1 MKLRVG
7 QGFRDQYLGCRVL
20 LWLLSWWR
28 IIIIIMDTRGC
39 RRRNARHDGRFHRW
53 KPFVTYIVYRNH
65 RGGGGGRITTT
76 TRVVEIMLLL
86 LLLSLS
92 QLIVHVIETLYHDRD
107 GEIHL
112 IHNGTTTTT
121 IMVRG
126 MVVVVGGFQFYHTMV
141 VVVLVVSRNNIV
153 VGG

>member
-7 QGFRDQYLGCRVL
+7 QGFRDQYLGRRVL

-28 IIIIIMDTRGC
+28 IIIIIMDTWGRR
-39 RRRNARHDGRFHRW
+39 RRRNVRHDGRLHRW

-86 LLLSLS
+86 LLSVS
-92 QLIVHVIETLYHDRD
+92 QLIVHVIETIYHDWD
-107 GEIHL
+107 GEIH
-112 IHNGTTTTT
+112 
-121 IMVRG
+121 
-126 MVVVVGGFQFYHTMV
+126 
-141 VVVLVVSRNNIV
+141 
-153 VGG
+153 